1 MAIYLQN
8 EKDYENLIQSGK
20 VLVDFYADWCGP
32 CQMLGP
38 VLEEAQNTVEFTLL
52 KINVDEFPNIA
63 RRYGIMS
70 IPTIILFKDG
80 ELIKKDLG
88 YKPLPAI
95 INFLKD

>member
-1 MAIYLQN
+1 MAIYLQS
-8 EKDYENLIQSGK
+8 EKDYENLIQNGK

>member
-8 EKDYENLIQSGK
+8 EKDYENLIQNGK

-88 YKPLPAI
+88 YKPFPAI

>member
-8 EKDYENLIQSGK
+8 EKDYENLIQNGK
-20 VLVDFYADWCGP
+20 VLVDFYADWRGP

>member
-8 EKDYENLIQSGK
+8 EKDYENLIQNGK

>member
-1 MAIYLQN
+1 
-8 EKDYENLIQSGK
+8 
-20 VLVDFYADWCGP
+20 
-32 CQMLGP
+32 MLGP

>member
-8 EKDYENLIQSGK
+8 EKDYENLIQNGK

-80 ELIKKDLG
+80 ELIKKDLV

>member
-8 EKDYENLIQSGK
+8 EKDYENLIQNGK

-38 VLEEAQNTVEFTLL
+38 VLEEAQNTIEFTLL

>member
-8 EKDYENLIQSGK
+8 EKDYENLIQNGK

-80 ELIKKDLG
+80 KLIKKDLG

>member
-8 EKDYENLIQSGK
+8 EKDYENLIQNGK

-32 CQMLGP
+32 CQMLEP
-38 VLEEAQNTVEFTLL
+38 VLEDAQNTVEFTLL

-63 RRYGIMS
+63 RRYGIML

-80 ELIKKDLG
+80 ELIKNDLG

>member
-8 EKDYENLIQSGK
+8 EKDYENLIQNGK

-52 KINVDEFPNIA
+52 EINVDEFPNIA

>member
-8 EKDYENLIQSGK
+8 EKDYENLIQNGK

-88 YKPLPAI
+88 YKPLPEI

>member
-8 EKDYENLIQSGK
+8 EKDYENLIQNGK

-52 KINVDEFPNIA
+52 RINVDEFPNIA